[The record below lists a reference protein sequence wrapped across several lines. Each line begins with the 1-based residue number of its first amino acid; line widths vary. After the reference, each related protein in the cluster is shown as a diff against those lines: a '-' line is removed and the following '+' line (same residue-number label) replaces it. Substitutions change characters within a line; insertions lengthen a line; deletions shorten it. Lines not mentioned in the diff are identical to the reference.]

1 MDFSYFRQYLFPR
14 TMGSSLHFILSIR
27 ALNRVSPSIRFFTIA
42 IRFPTALAPTP
53 IFSPISIELIPDFR
67 FIK

>member
-1 MDFSYFRQYLFPR
+1 
-14 TMGSSLHFILSIR
+14 MGSSLHFILSIR